1 VFVLADM
8 TIFGVLFGCFMV
20 DRHRAPELFE
30 ASRRALNRDLGGVN
44 TLILLTGSW
53 LVVLAITALRN
64 GRNRLSSTFFALAF
78 TCGLAF
84 TVSKTVEY
92 TQKINAGVTLLTNDF
107 YMYYFIL
114 TGIHLIHVIAGSV
127 VLGVLWFKSR
137 SARSG
142 GGSLTVYESGATFW
156 HMVDLLWVFLFPLLY
171 LLR

>member
-1 VFVLADM
+1 
-8 TIFGVLFGCFMV
+8 
-20 DRHRAPELFE
+20 
-30 ASRRALNRDLGGVN
+30 
-44 TLILLTGSW
+44 
-53 LVVLAITALRN
+53 
-64 GRNRLSSTFFALAF
+64 
-78 TCGLAF
+78 
-84 TVSKTVEY
+84 VSKTVEY